1 MAKAPSLRRFGDRK
15 VMYVCRGGCCFFR
28 LCFAAHSAYG
38 MWCLGASSGIGE
50 NLAKLLAER
59 QCRLILSSRRK
70 EVLEELKSKIIEQY
84 GTPEKDILILPM
96 DLEQTEA
103 LEDVVQQA
111 LMWCDN
117 KLYFLF
123 NNAGLGLRTWLG
135 SWEIDN
141 RILVVDLLAQAK
153 LTKLV
158 LPCFQNNR
166 EGHVIFT
173 NSVQGRVAMSCR
185 CAYSSAK
192 HALLAYAEALGEELY
207 AEYPNIHI
215 TSALPGYVRTGFA
228 FAALG
233 QDGNAL
239 CVNSASHV
247 KGMAPERCA
256 ELMLRGTSK
265 KMKECWIA
273 KRPEL
278 NILYL
283 KYYLPGI
290 AYRLMPWIARKMI
303 NEAKMLNEESKN
315 KSQ

>member
-123 NNAGLGLRTWLG
+123 NNAGQKMNLWAT
-135 SWEIDN
+135 
-141 RILVVDLLAQAK
+141 
-153 LTKLV
+153 
-158 LPCFQNNR
+158 
-166 EGHVIFT
+166 FT
-173 NSVQGRVAMSCR
+173 DQQR
-185 CAYSSAK
+185 
-192 HALLAYAEALGEELY
+192 HL
-207 AEYPNIHI
+207 
-215 TSALPGYVRTGFA
+215 
-228 FAALG
+228 
-233 QDGNAL
+233 
-239 CVNSASHV
+239 
-247 KGMAPERCA
+247 
-256 ELMLRGTSK
+256 
-265 KMKECWIA
+265 
-273 KRPEL
+273 L
-278 NILYL
+278 NIVTH
-283 KYYLPGI
+283 
-290 AYRLMPWIARKMI
+290 
-303 NEAKMLNEESKN
+303 
-315 KSQ
+315 